1 MSREIAL
8 AKAQGGQR
16 SGGSALVVGASSGYG
31 LASRITA
38 AFSHGMNTLGIAFE
52 KEPRGAR
59 TGTAGWYNMAAF
71 RQQAEAEGLR
81 ADNVNA
87 DAFSRETL
95 EDAIA
100 RIRKDF
106 GKLNLFVY
114 SVAAPRRTDPATGEE
129 YRSALKTTASVYET
143 RFLDVS
149 KGTLSPASFEPAT
162 EEEIRGT
169 VKVMGGEDLERWVN
183 ALLEADLLAPGCRVI
198 AFSYIGPEVTH
209 PVYREGTI
217 GHAKKHLEDTA
228 RRLHRLL
235 SERIGG
241 LCHTVVAKSLVTQSS
256 SAIPAISLYMSLAFK
271 VMKDRGVHEDAIQ
284 QILRLFRDHLA
295 PDRTPTTDSAG
306 RIRIDDWEMDPAI
319 QTEIMRLWGI
329 ANDENVGELA
339 DVAGYNADFLR
350 LFGFGVEG
358 VDYSQAVETEVTL

>member
-1 MSREIAL
+1 MDREIAL
-8 AKAQGGQR
+8 ARAQGGQKT
-16 SGGSALVVGASSGYG
+16 GGNALVIGASSGYG
-31 LASRITA
+31 LASRIAA
-38 AFSHGMNTLGIAFE
+38 AFCNGMNTLGVAYE
-52 KEPRGAR
+52 KEPRGSR
-59 TGTAGWYNMAAF
+59 TGTAGWYNLGAF
-71 RQQAEAEGLR
+71 RHRAEEAGLR
-81 ADNVNA
+81 ADNLNA

-95 EDAIA
+95 EQTIA
-100 RIRKDF
+100 LLKEHYGPLD
-106 GKLNLFVY
+106 LFVY
-114 SVAAPRRTDPATGEE
+114 SVAAPRRTDPVTGEE
-129 YRSALKTTASVYET
+129 YRSALKTTAAVYET

-169 VKVMGGEDLERWVN
+169 VKVMGGEDLERWTR
-183 ALLEADLLAPGCRVI
+183 ALLEAGLLAKGCRVL
-198 AFSYIGPEVTH
+198 AFSYIGPKVTH

-217 GHAKKHLEDTA
+217 GHAKKHLEETA
-228 RRLHRLL
+228 RRLHTLL
-235 SERIGG
+235 EANLGG

-284 QILRLFRDHLA
+284 QILRLFRDHLV
-295 PDRTPTTDSAG
+295 PGGVPGTDGEG

-319 QTEIMRLWGI
+319 QDEISRLWHLADD
-329 ANDENVGELA
+329 ANVAELA

-358 VDYSQAVETEVTL
+358 VDYSLPVETEVPL

>member
-183 ALLEADLLAPGCRVI
+183 ALL
-198 AFSYIGPEVTH
+198 
-209 PVYREGTI
+209 
-217 GHAKKHLEDTA
+217 
-228 RRLHRLL
+228 
-235 SERIGG
+235 
-241 LCHTVVAKSLVTQSS
+241 
-256 SAIPAISLYMSLAFK
+256 
-271 VMKDRGVHEDAIQ
+271 
-284 QILRLFRDHLA
+284 
-295 PDRTPTTDSAG
+295 
-306 RIRIDDWEMDPAI
+306 
-319 QTEIMRLWGI
+319 
-329 ANDENVGELA
+329 
-339 DVAGYNADFLR
+339 
-350 LFGFGVEG
+350 
-358 VDYSQAVETEVTL
+358 